1 MKNIW
6 IMLLLVCSACVFNA
20 CDDDEKTEPV
30 APTATFP
37 QTLTVG
43 QEITVDGKDF
53 ATNAKLVLKNSTDE
67 TQSLDIEGAIFT
79 ETSVKFVIPAME
91 TGNYKVI
98 VSQNGKEY
106 ELGTVEIISDKVTKR
121 IAKIIYS
128 DPYGASLEY
137 AMTYKDGQIGQIEYT
152 IIQDG
157 EEPMKTV
164 YDVIREENQITME
177 SENGII
183 TYTLKEGKVSAYKD
197 AYDTDYRVEYDNENY
212 LTSVIGIY
220 PSEEEGGE
228 PTVETTLEYAYSND
242 KNLEEI
248 TGAGLKFGEDKNI
261 LNGVDPVICIY
272 KLFMSAMYEED
283 FFPHLLGLCGNSSA
297 NLPVSS
303 DVLNGNC
310 PIGYNYET
318 WGGIQSITYTNDGEV
333 STITFEYED

>member
-20 CDDDEKTEPV
+20 CDDDEKTKEPV

-37 QTLTVG
+37 QTLTIG

-67 TQSLDIEGAIFT
+67 TKSLDIEGAIFT
-79 ETSVKFVIPAME
+79 ETSVKFAVPANVE
-91 TGNYKVI
+91 TGNYKIV
-98 VSQNGKEY
+98 VSQHGKEY
-106 ELGTVEIISDKVTKR
+106 DLGTVEIISEKVTKR

-137 AMTYKDGQIGQIEYT
+137 AMTYKDGQIGQIEYVYKE
-152 IIQDG
+152 D
-157 EEPMKTV
+157 EEELVVTV
-164 YDVIREENQITME
+164 YDVTREENQITME
-177 SENGII
+177 SEDGIV
-183 TYTLKEGKVSAYKD
+183 TYALKEGKVAGYKD
-197 AYDTDYRVEYDNENY
+197 VYDADYRLEYDNENY
-212 LTSVIGIY
+212 LTSFVAIFD
-220 PSEEEGGE
+220 EEEE
-228 PTVETTLEYAYSND
+228 VIEYNYSDN
-242 KNLEEI
+242 KNLEDI
-248 TGAGLKFGEDKNI
+248 GGSGLKFGEEKNI

-272 KLFMSAMYEED
+272 KFFIGSLLDVD